1 LQSAGLD
8 AVAARLGTSP
18 RQVALA
24 WLLQHSSTILLIPD
38 TSSVMPLR
46 ENIATAGLG
55 LPADAI
61 EELDR
66 IGAG

>member
-1 LQSAGLD
+1 
-8 AVAARLGTSP
+8 
-18 RQVALA
+18 
-24 WLLQHSSTILLIPD
+24 
-38 TSSVMPLR
+38 VMHLR